1 MAVGDTPGL
10 ANEAGRRRE
19 LKRHKAGVT
28 ALLAVAAAI
37 YLAAEVAESRGAGG
51 AWLGYVSAA
60 AEAGMVGGLADWFA
74 VTALFRRPLGLPIP
88 HTALIP
94 RKKDQLGDAL
104 TGFVRDN
111 FLKPDL
117 VTNKVEAAGLP
128 REAGR
133 WLAERPHAEQ
143 AAATIAAL
151 ARRALAA
158 LNREAIGEAAFALAS
173 RKAAEPTWAPP
184 LGRGLEQFHEAGK
197 TEPLIQAFLDW
208 ALIQARGSRDT
219 IVSLVEERRPSWA
232 PRFLD
237 GFVGDRVYRE
247 AVRWLGYVASNAEHP
262 ARVELRRRIRQ
273 LAWDLQRD
281 PETIVKVE
289 EWKREAL
296 SSAAVR
302 DAFDDALALGWEA
315 LDEALAERD
324 SPLRRRLADDLARL
338 GGRLAEGGEL
348 SESANRRLAG
358 AVRYLAER
366 YGAQLTG
373 IISETVRGWDAREA
387 TDKMEL
393 LVGKDLQF
401 IRLNGTIVGALAG
414 LVIYTVTQILV

>member
-1 MAVGDTPGL
+1 M
-10 ANEAGRRRE
+10 
-19 LKRHKAGVT
+19 
-28 ALLAVAAAI
+28 
-37 YLAAEVAESRGAGG
+37 
-51 AWLGYVSAA
+51 
-60 AEAGMVGGLADWFA
+60 
-74 VTALFRRPLGLPIP
+74 
-88 HTALIP
+88 
-94 RKKDQLGDAL
+94 
-104 TGFVRDN
+104 
-111 FLKPDL
+111 
-117 VTNKVEAAGLP
+117 
-128 REAGR
+128 
-133 WLAERPHAEQ
+133 
-143 AAATIAAL
+143 
-151 ARRALAA
+151 
-158 LNREAIGEAAFALAS
+158 
-173 RKAAEPTWAPP
+173 
-184 LGRGLEQFHEAGK
+184 
-197 TEPLIQAFLDW
+197 
-208 ALIQARGSRDT
+208 
-219 IVSLVEERRPSWA
+219 
-232 PRFLD
+232 
-237 GFVGDRVYRE
+237 
-247 AVRWLGYVASNAEHP
+247 RWLGDVASNAEHP